1 MTPRAAL
8 SFAALVAAA
17 RGAVARPRPW
27 GVRGWLAGLALAVGT
42 RAVPGAAPVTN
53 HVLELRGAGAYAE
66 LPVAP
71 LRSLRQATVECW
83 VRWDELGDSR
93 RAWNYGRPRRDVSLL
108 ARNLNNLGFVI
119 GDGRA
124 LHWVEMPA
132 VVQAGE
138 WHHVAA
144 VSGPGGMRLVLD
156 GVQLPRTNAFTGS
169 FAAAAEDGVFYLG
182 RSVTESDR
190 EPLFKGA
197 LDEFRVWDHERSEEA
212 IRRDMFRRVAPGE
225 PGLVWVA
232 NFEPEEA
239 GVAGPVQLHGAAR
252 LVPEALPTEEGWRRP
267 VRLSGRVLL
276 ANGRPAAEALV
287 VVLAGS
293 RRLGAARTGAD
304 GRFELLLRLEAPT
317 RVRLDYLHW
326 EGINRSEPSFL
337 LDPEQPV
344 KEVGEVRL
352 RAVGPVRGPFE
363 QHPLREELL
372 RLTGSENPAVREEA
386 GRLLRR
392 GFGGGPPSMG
402 ARGPGRWSGFGF
414 VAGMLAAFSLMHALL
429 FAFQPAARN
438 HLYFALVTGLA
449 ALMSWPALEL
459 DRLTAN
465 WLPVLAVLTLR
476 LFQLLFEPESPP
488 RLRGLAWLTGV
499 AVGVLMVDQLVVAL
513 PGALTWLARA
523 AGLAMVVVCAV
534 RVGGIAWRAWKAGR
548 EGARV
553 IGVGVVALLV
563 LPAIPYPVPGLGGL
577 NFQQLGVILFF
588 GSTSVH
594 LARTFVLASR
604 RLEQQT
610 AELSAANQELR
621 RANEE
626 IESQKQ
632 ALAAAK
638 AAAEAANQAKSR
650 FLASMSHELRTPL
663 NAIIGYAEMLEE
675 VAREEGRSAE
685 VPDLQKIQ
693 TAARHLLL
701 LINDIL
707 DLSRIEAG
715 KVSLCVE
722 EFDVSA
728 LVAEVAATL
737 QPLVARR
744 ANRLEVDCPPDL
756 GRMRSD
762 LTKVRQILF
771 NLLSNAAKFTEYGH
785 ITFTVR
791 RQPAPPPAGPAAA
804 PASDQIVFAVQDTGI
819 GIAPEHLER
828 VFQPFMQADASIS
841 QKYGGTGLGLTLSR
855 RFCELL
861 GGSIRAISQPGR
873 GSTFTVVLPAELPPA
888 VTESVPAG
896 TAPAAVAAS

>member
-1 MTPRAAL
+1 MRPRAAL
-8 SFAALVAAA
+8 IFAALVSATRRVRA
-17 RGAVARPRPW
+17 RRPSL
-27 GVRGWLAGLALAVGT
+27 RGGWKWLALPAMAVGT
-42 RAVPGAAPVTN
+42 LVVHGAAPVTN
-53 HVLELRGAGAYAE
+53 HVLELRGTGAYAE

-71 LRSLRQATVECW
+71 FRQLREATVECW

-108 ARNLNNLGFVI
+108 ARTWNNLGFVI

-124 LHWVEMPA
+124 LHGVEMPA
-132 VVQAGE
+132 VLQAGE

-156 GVQLPRTNAFTGS
+156 GVLLPRTNAFTGS

-197 LDEFRVWDHERSEEA
+197 LDEFRVWDHARSEGA

-232 NFEPEEA
+232 NFEPDEA
-239 GVAGPVQLHGAAR
+239 GAAGPVQLRGAAR
-252 LVPEALPTEEGWRRP
+252 LVPEALPTEAGWRRP

-276 ANGRPAAEALV
+276 ANGRPAGEALV
-287 VVLAGS
+287 VALAGA
-293 RRLGAARTGAD
+293 RRLGATRTDAE
-304 GRFELLLRLEAPT
+304 GRFELPLRLETPT

-326 EGINRSEPSFL
+326 EGINRGEPSWL
-337 LDPEQPV
+337 LDPEQPA
-344 KEVGEVRL
+344 KDVGEVRL
-352 RAVGPVRGPFE
+352 RAVGPARGPFE
-363 QHPLREELL
+363 LHPLREELL

-392 GFGGGPPSMG
+392 GPGGPPPGG

-459 DRLTAN
+459 DRVTAH

-476 LFQLLFEPESPP
+476 LFQLLFEPEVPP
-488 RLRGLAWLTGV
+488 RLRGLARLTGV

-513 PGALTWLARA
+513 PGALTWPARA

-534 RVGGIAWRAWKAGR
+534 RVSGIAWRAWKAGR

-553 IGVGVVALLV
+553 IAVGVVALVV
-563 LPAIPYPVPGLGGL
+563 LPAIPYPLPGLGGL

-588 GSTSVH
+588 GTTSVH
-594 LARTFVLASR
+594 LARTFALAGR

-610 AELSAANQELR
+610 AELSAANRELR

-626 IESQKQ
+626 IECQKQ

-638 AAAEAANQAKSR
+638 EAAEAANQAKSR
-650 FLASMSHELRTPL
+650 FLAGMSHELRTPL

-675 VAREEGRSAE
+675 FAREEGPAAL

-722 EFDVSA
+722 EFDVPA
-728 LVAEVAATL
+728 LVAEVAATV

-744 ANRLEVDCPPDL
+744 ANRLELDCPPDL

-771 NLLSNAAKFTEYGH
+771 NLLSNAAKFTENGR
-785 ITFTVR
+785 ITLTVR
-791 RQPAPPPAGPAAA
+791 RQPAPPPAGAKAA
-804 PASDQIVFAVQDTGI
+804 PAADQIVFAVQDTGI

-828 VFQPFMQADASIS
+828 IFQPFMQADASIA

-861 GGSIRAISQPGR
+861 GGGIRAASQPGE
-873 GSTFTVVLPAELPPA
+873 GSTFTVVLPAELPAAVAQPA
-888 VTESVPAG
+888 PAR
-896 TAPAAVAAS
+896 AEPAAVASP